1 MKALFR
7 LELERALH
15 CRTFIVSAAIGSLLA
30 IIAAAE
36 CVWRYYYSHEWGDPY
51 LQTSFLNQYA
61 FNAYTQWLPN
71 AVMQTTPALFFF
83 VAPLLVGLAYG
94 WSWRGDIASGYA
106 ASVIV
111 RAPRRTWEFA
121 KALAAFL
128 SGGLVVVVPLAIN
141 FVLVFCA
148 VPAQVPSITD
158 MIWNGILDEEFLSEL
173 FYSNPPACVAFRF
186 VFDFV
191 LSGLWATAV
200 IGLSRFF
207 RNRVAVVALPYIGML
222 VVKYISQSV
231 AALVHQG
238 TGFLFG
244 TVTLID
250 LLRVRGDYTYY
261 TWVGIVFFLAIVLA
275 LSILIPRA
283 ARRRDVL

>member
-1 MKALFR
+1 MKALLR

-15 CRTFIVSAAIGSLLA
+15 CRAFIASVAVGSLLS
-30 IIAAAE
+30 IIAATE
-36 CVWRYYYSHEWGDPY
+36 CIWRYYYSHEWGDLY
-51 LQTSFLNQYA
+51 LQTSFLNQYS

-71 AVMQTTPALFFF
+71 AVMQATPALFFF
-83 VAPLLVGLAYG
+83 IAPLLIGLSYG
-94 WSWRGDIASGYA
+94 WSWCGDIAGGYA
-106 ASVIV
+106 ASVIA
-111 RAPRRTWEFA
+111 RAPRKTWELA
-121 KALAAFL
+121 KALAAFV
-128 SGGLVVVVPLAIN
+128 SGGLVVSIPLLIN
-141 FVLVFCA
+141 FVLVFCS
-148 VPAQVPSITD
+148 VPAQVPSVTD

-200 IGLSRFF
+200 IGLSRLF
-207 RNRVAVVALPYIGML
+207 RNRVAVVVLPYIGML
-222 VVKYISQSV
+222 VVKYVSQSV
-231 AALVHQG
+231 AALVQQG

-261 TWVGIVFFLAIVLA
+261 TWAGIAFFLASTLI
-275 LSILIPRA
+275 LSIVFPRA

>member
-1 MKALFR
+1 M
-7 LELERALH
+7 
-15 CRTFIVSAAIGSLLA
+15 
-30 IIAAAE
+30 
-36 CVWRYYYSHEWGDPY
+36 
-51 LQTSFLNQYA
+51 
-61 FNAYTQWLPN
+61 
-71 AVMQTTPALFFF
+71 
-83 VAPLLVGLAYG
+83 
-94 WSWRGDIASGYA
+94 
-106 ASVIV
+106 
-111 RAPRRTWEFA
+111 
-121 KALAAFL
+121 
-128 SGGLVVVVPLAIN
+128 
-141 FVLVFCA
+141 
-148 VPAQVPSITD
+148 
-158 MIWNGILDEEFLSEL
+158 
-173 FYSNPPACVAFRF
+173 
-186 VFDFV
+186 FDFV

>member
-15 CRTFIVSAAIGSLLA
+15 CRTFIVSAAIGSLL
-30 IIAAAE
+30 
-36 CVWRYYYSHEWGDPY
+36 
-51 LQTSFLNQYA
+51 
-61 FNAYTQWLPN
+61 
-71 AVMQTTPALFFF
+71 
-83 VAPLLVGLAYG
+83 
-94 WSWRGDIASGYA
+94 DI
-106 ASVIV
+106 
-111 RAPRRTWEFA
+111 
-121 KALAAFL
+121 
-128 SGGLVVVVPLAIN
+128 
-141 FVLVFCA
+141 
-148 VPAQVPSITD
+148 
-158 MIWNGILDEEFLSEL
+158 
-173 FYSNPPACVAFRF
+173 
-186 VFDFV
+186 
-191 LSGLWATAV
+191 
-200 IGLSRFF
+200 
-207 RNRVAVVALPYIGML
+207 
-222 VVKYISQSV
+222 ISQSV